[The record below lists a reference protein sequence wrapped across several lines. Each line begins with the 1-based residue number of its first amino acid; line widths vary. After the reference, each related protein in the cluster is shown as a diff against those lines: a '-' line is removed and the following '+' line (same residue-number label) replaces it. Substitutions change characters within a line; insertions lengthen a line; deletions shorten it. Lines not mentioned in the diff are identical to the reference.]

1 MNENTN
7 PETSSSQARQIL
19 AYMQAGHSINPLEAL
34 RLFGCFRL
42 GARIKDIE
50 AIIGR
55 SPSRRKIQV
64 KNRGG
69 KAVWVCEYWLE
80 ENGRQLELF

>member
-1 MNENTN
+1 MNENMN
-7 PETSSSQARQIL
+7 PGTSSSQARQIL
-19 AYMQAGHSINPLEAL
+19 AYMKAGHTINPMEAL

-50 AIIGR
+50 TIIGR

-80 ENGRQLELF
+80 EQARQLELF

>member
-1 MNENTN
+1 MNENDN
-7 PETSSSQARQIL
+7 PGTSTSQARQIL
-19 AYMQAGHSINPLEAL
+19 AYMRAGHTINPLEAL

-50 AIIGR
+50 ALIGR

-64 KNRGG
+64 QNRSG

-80 ENGRQLELF
+80 EQALQLKLF